1 MHKGANLAKQQLNF
15 TLPEG
20 ASIKPNDRRDGDIGN
35 IYNFS
40 EGDHSR
46 SFTVTSE
53 DDVWKPVYEIN
64 VQPTELPTSYHFEE
78 LLVAQNTPYHIF
90 TNLNLVLHKGF
101 QKYCNG
107 PVVIPVIS

>member
-1 MHKGANLAKQQLNF
+1 M
-15 TLPEG
+15 PEG

-53 DDVWKPVYEIN
+53 DNVWKPVYEIN

-90 TNLNLVLHKGF
+90 YEFEPNTSQGISKVLQWSSGNPGYKLTGMS
-101 QKYCNG
+101 KL
-107 PVVIPVIS
+107 PTD